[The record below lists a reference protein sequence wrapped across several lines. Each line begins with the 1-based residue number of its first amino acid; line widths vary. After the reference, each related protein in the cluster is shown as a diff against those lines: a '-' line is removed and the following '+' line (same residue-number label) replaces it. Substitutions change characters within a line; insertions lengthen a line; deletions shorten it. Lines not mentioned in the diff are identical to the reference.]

1 MRPDETDPKL
11 KTNAPDGRD
20 PMAELPRG
28 DTAEES
34 PRQRAR
40 AGSPDGVTMSW
51 HDIKSRFV
59 DDPQGALAAAEELV
73 QSTVEE
79 KVRALKDEA
88 AAVCA
93 RGRDEDESSTEVL
106 RTRLLRCLDYC
117 ERLAGTMPH

>member
-11 KTNAPDGRD
+11 KNNSPDGHD

-28 DTAEES
+28 DTADDS
-34 PRQRAR
+34 ARRRR
-40 AGSPDGVTMSW
+40 AGSPDGVAMSW
-51 HDIKSRFV
+51 HDIKGRFV
-59 DDPQGALAAAEELV
+59 DDPRGALAAAEELV
-73 QSTVEE
+73 RSTVED
-79 KVRALKDEA
+79 KVRALEDEA